1 MGSYLLL
8 LTHAFPYAPPIE
20 EFIENEIEYMANIF
34 DGIFIIPTSKT
45 AKTDAKRY
53 IESEKVQV
61 RRLERGSKI
70 VEVFKALL
78 KSAIWQSA
86 FYLDLI
92 TLVKKSMLLN
102 RAAIMQFFLYH
113 TNSYIACEKVLDI
126 IPTLGLLKNDKLVV
140 YSYWLSDLA
149 YAAILIKKNLI
160 EKGYMNVWAVSRAHG
175 ASDVFISYLMG
186 GFKPC
191 YKQLDRQLDMIAP
204 ISKKGCNYLKDIGFS
219 DSKLHV
225 NYLGVKKQVE
235 DCLVVRRDA
244 FRIITCSSLTPIKRV
259 SLIVD
264 ALSTIK
270 DVPIEWDVFGDGPLF
285 SEILTMCE
293 SKLSKNVKWR
303 LLGSVKH
310 EAIITHFKDS
320 RPDVFINVSS
330 MEGIPVSIMEAIS
343 FGVPIIATNVGG
355 VSEICID
362 GLNGVLLK
370 RDFKR
375 EDLAESIKYI
385 YSMKQDAYRTMC
397 AASYSVFRGKFDQE
411 INYKKFAQNFAR
423 MLGGSYRA
431 KNNG

>member
-20 EFIENEIEYMANIF
+20 EFIENEIGYMANVF
-34 DGIFIIPTSKT
+34 DGIFIISTSKT
-45 AKTDAKRY
+45 ANTDAKRS
-53 IESEKVQV
+53 IESDKVQV

-78 KSAIWQSA
+78 KSTIWQSS
-86 FYLDLI
+86 FYRDLI
-92 TLVKKSMLLN
+92 TLVKRNMLFN
-102 RAAIMQFFLYH
+102 RTAILQLFLYH

-126 IPTLGLLKNDKLVV
+126 FSTLGVLKNDKLVV

-175 ASDVFISYLMG
+175 ASDVFVSYLMG

-191 YKQLDRQLDMIAP
+191 LKKLDSQLDIIAP
-204 ISKKGCNYLKDIGFS
+204 ISKKGRDYLKAIGFS

-225 NYLGVKKQVE
+225 SYLGVKKQVE
-235 DCLVVRRDA
+235 DCSMLRSDV
-244 FRIITCSSLTPIKRV
+244 FRITTCSSLTPVKRV

-264 ALSTIK
+264 ALSIIK
-270 DVPIEWDVFGDGPLF
+270 DIPIELDVFGDGPLF
-285 SEILTMCE
+285 SEIKTMCA

-303 LLGSVKH
+303 LLGSVKN
-310 EAIITHFKDS
+310 EAIITHFKNS
-320 RPDVFINVSS
+320 RPDIFINVSS

-343 FGVPIIATNVGG
+343 FGVPIIATDVGG

-362 GLNGVLLK
+362 GFNGVLLK

-375 EDLAESIKYI
+375 EDLIEAIKYI
-385 YSMKQDAYRTMC
+385 YSMKQNAYRAMC
-397 AASYSVFRGKFDQE
+397 EASYSVFRKKFNQE
-411 INYKKFAQNFAR
+411 RNYKKFVQDVAEMF
-423 MLGGSYRA
+423 GGTYRA